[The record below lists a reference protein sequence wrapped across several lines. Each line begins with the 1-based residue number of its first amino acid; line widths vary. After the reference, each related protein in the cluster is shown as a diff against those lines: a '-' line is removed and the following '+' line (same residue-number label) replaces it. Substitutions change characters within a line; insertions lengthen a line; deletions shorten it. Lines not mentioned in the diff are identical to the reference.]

1 MGTDG
6 TDPNSMLSECM
17 ATSRDATR
25 YRARAMSPAPA
36 DVRQPVSVVL
46 PVLNEERHL
55 RAAVGSV
62 LDQDYPGQI
71 EVVLALGPSKD
82 RSNAVAED
90 LAKNPRVTLVANPT
104 GRTPN
109 GLNIA
114 IAASRYPIVAR
125 VDGHSVIPTTYLRHA
140 VDLLERTGA
149 DNVGGL
155 MSAEGVTDLEQ
166 AIATAMTSKLG
177 VGNAPFHVGGSEGPA
192 DTVYLGV
199 FRRTALERVG
209 GYDET
214 FARAQDWEMNYRIR
228 SSGGLVWFS
237 PELSVSYRPRSSL
250 STLAKQYFHYGR
262 WRRQVMRAH
271 PGSVNL
277 RYLAPPLALLGVIAG
292 LVLSTFVS
300 LLALTLPVGYL
311 LLVVAGALVVGR
323 RLRPRACLALPLV
336 LVTMHMAWGAGFLS
350 SWRPVAE

>member
-1 MGTDG
+1 
-6 TDPNSMLSECM
+6 M
-17 ATSRDATR
+17 ASTTNDAP
-25 YRARAMSPAPA
+25 PA
-36 DVRQPVSVVL
+36 VSVIL
-46 PVLNEERHL
+46 TVLNEERHL
-55 RAAVGSV
+55 RAAVSSV
-62 LDQDYPGQI
+62 LSQDYAGPI

-82 RSNAVAED
+82 QSDAIAGE
-90 LAKNPRVTLVANPT
+90 LAADPRVTLVANPT

-109 GLNIA
+109 GLNLA
-114 IAASRYPIVAR
+114 IAATRYPIVAR
-125 VDGHSVIPTTYLRHA
+125 VDGHSVIPSDYVRSA
-140 VDLLERTGA
+140 VEVLERTGA

-155 MSAEGVTDLEQ
+155 MSAKGVTDIEQ

-199 FRRTALERVG
+199 FRRTALDRVG

-250 STLAKQYFHYGR
+250 GAMATQYFHYGR

-277 RYLAPPLALLGVIAG
+277 RYLAPPLALLGVVAG
-292 LVLSTFVS
+292 LVLSTFWS
-300 LLALTLPVGYL
+300 PLALTLPAAYL
-311 LLVVAGALVVGR
+311 LLVVAGSLLIGR
-323 RLRPRACLALPLV
+323 RLPPAALAALPV
-336 LVTMHMAWGAGFLS
+336 VIVTMHMAWGAGFLS
-350 SWRPVAE
+350 SWRSVT

>member
-1 MGTDG
+1 M
-6 TDPNSMLSECM
+6 
-17 ATSRDATR
+17 TSA
-25 YRARAMSPAPA
+25 AK
-36 DVRQPVSVVL
+36 DVRPAVSVVL

-55 RAAVGSV
+55 RAAVRSV
-62 LDQDYPGQI
+62 LDQDYAGDV

-82 RSNAVAED
+82 RSDAVAAE
-90 LAKNPRVTLVANPT
+90 LAADTRVTLVASPT

-109 GLNIA
+109 GLNLA

-125 VDGHSVIPTTYLRHA
+125 VDGHSVIPSDYLRNA
-140 VDLLERTGA
+140 VELLERTGA

-155 MSAEGVTDLEQ
+155 MSAHGVTDVEK
-166 AIATAMTSKLG
+166 AIAAAMTSKLG

-214 FARAQDWEMNYRIR
+214 FVRAQDWEMNYRIR
-228 SSGGLVWFS
+228 ASGGQVWFS
-237 PELSVSYRPRSSL
+237 PALSVSYRPRSSL
-250 STLAKQYFHYGR
+250 STLATQYFHYGR

-277 RYLAPPLALLGVIAG
+277 RYLAPPLALLGVVAG
-292 LVLSTFVS
+292 LVLSTFAS
-300 LLALTLPVGYL
+300 PLTLTLPAAYL
-311 LLVVAGALVVGR
+311 LLVIGGSLVVGR
-323 RLRPRACLALPLV
+323 KLPPLALATLPV
-336 LVTMHMAWGAGFLS
+336 VIATMHMAWGAGFLS
-350 SWRPVAE
+350 SWRPVR

>member
-1 MGTDG
+1 M
-6 TDPNSMLSECM
+6 
-17 ATSRDATR
+17 TS
-25 YRARAMSPAPA
+25 SPV
-36 DVRQPVSVVL
+36 DLRTGVSVVL

-62 LDQDYPGQI
+62 LAQDYPGTI

-82 RSNAVAED
+82 RSNAVAEE
-90 LAKNPRVTLVANPT
+90 LAADPRVTLVDSPT

-114 IAASRYPIVAR
+114 VAASHQSVVAR
-125 VDGHSVIPTTYLRHA
+125 VDGHSVIPADYLRRA
-140 VDLLERTGA
+140 VALLERTGA

-155 MSAEGVTDLEQ
+155 MSAHGVTDLEQ
-166 AIATAMTSKLG
+166 AVATAMTSRLG

-199 FRRTALERVG
+199 FRRSALERVG
-209 GYDET
+209 GYDES

-250 STLAKQYFHYGR
+250 KALAQQYFHYGR
-262 WRRQVMRAH
+262 WRRQVMRSH

-277 RYLAPPLALLGVIAG
+277 RYLAPPLALLGVVAG
-292 LVLSTFVS
+292 LVVSTFWS
-300 LLALTLPVGYL
+300 LLGLTVPAAYLVLVLAGSLVIGRGLP
-311 LLVVAGALVVGR
+311 
-323 RLRPRACLALPLV
+323 LRARAALPLV
-336 LVTMHMAWGAGFLS
+336 IATMHMSWGAGFLS
-350 SWRPVAE
+350 SWGRQTA